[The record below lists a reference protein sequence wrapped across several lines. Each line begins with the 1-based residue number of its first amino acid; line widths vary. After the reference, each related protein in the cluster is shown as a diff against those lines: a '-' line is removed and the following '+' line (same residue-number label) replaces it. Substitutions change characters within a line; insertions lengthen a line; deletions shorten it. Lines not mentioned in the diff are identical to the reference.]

1 MFSTTATASASR
13 DDRRVYPRAGVDG
26 EVWVH
31 RFDRREALPEPGA
44 RGPLG
49 VPHRLANLSFG
60 GAKFVGHAACG
71 GVGERVELALP
82 AMGRDNILVV
92 GRIVRVEQT
101 ATICRTAVNFDQ
113 VSVADQLRL
122 ARVLSVLLARPANR

>member
-1 MFSTTATASASR
+1 M
-13 DDRRVYPRAGVDG
+13 
-26 EVWVH
+26 H
-31 RFDRREALPEPGA
+31 RFDHRDPAFDPGA
-44 RGPLG
+44 RGLLG
-49 VPHRLANLSFG
+49 VSHRLANLSFG

-82 AMGRDNILVV
+82 AIGRDNILVV

-101 ATICRTAVNFDQ
+101 AMACGTAVNFDQ

-122 ARVLSVLLARPANR
+122 ARVLSVLLARPATR